1 MPKRTPIIAFLLLAW
16 LAPLSAQTAIKENT
30 IKENNQVAV
39 RAGRLFD
46 GKSDRLS
53 TDQVILV
60 RADRITDVGPAGP
73 IKIPAGARLIELSK
87 PTALPGLIEAPTLA
101 F

>member
-30 IKENNQVAV
+30 IKENDQVDV

-53 TDQVILV
+53 TEQDILI
-60 RADRITDVGPAGP
+60 RAYRITDVGPEDR
-73 IKIPAGARLIELSK
+73 ISIPAGALDIDLSHA
-87 PTALPGLIEAPTLA
+87 TVLPRRIDTHS
-101 F
+101 